1 MPHITSQIKSYW
13 QLTKPDISL
22 LVLISTFLG
31 YFLGIKFLG
40 ESVFSNIAVLTHL
53 MVGSVLSSA
62 GVAILNEYIEREQDA
77 KMHRTLSRPLPSG
90 RITPKGALIFGIIA
104 STAGVLELGIM
115 VNIYSGLLSFITI
128 SVYLFVYTPIKQRSK
143 WNTLIGAIPG
153 ALPPVGG
160 WIAATGTVTSQTL
173 AIFCFLFFWQIPH
186 FFSIA
191 WLYKADYEKGGF
203 KMFMTDKDDIFRS
216 NILLIGFS
224 ILTLVFSVLLISSP
238 TSSMTLVFTT
248 ATIVMGLL
256 YVFTAL
262 QMALKRCSINARRL
276 LFVSIIYIPVILII
290 VITGI

>member
-1 MPHITSQIKSYW
+1 MLHITSQIKSYW

-40 ESVFSNIAVLTHL
+40 EGVFSNIAVLTHL
-53 MVGSVLSSA
+53 MIGSVLSSA

-104 STAGVLELGIM
+104 STAGVLELGFM
-115 VNIYSGLLSFITI
+115 VNIYSGILSFITI
-128 SVYLFVYTPIKQRSK
+128 SVYLFIYTPIKQRSE

-191 WLYKADYEKGGF
+191 WLYKVDYQKAGF
-203 KMFMTDKDDIFRS
+203 KMFMTDKNDIFRS

-238 TSSMTLVFTT
+238 TSSMTLVITT

-262 QMALKRCSINARRL
+262 KMVLKRCSINARRL

>member
-1 MPHITSQIKSYW
+1 MSHITSQIKSYW
-13 QLTKPDISL
+13 ELTKPDISL

-40 ESVFSNIAVLTHL
+40 EGVFSNIAVLTHL
-53 MVGSVLSSA
+53 MIGSVLSSA

-128 SVYLFVYTPIKQRSK
+128 SVYLFVYTPIKQRTK
-143 WNTLIGAIPG
+143 WNVLIGAIPG
-153 ALPPVGG
+153 ALPTVGG

-191 WLYKADYEKGGF
+191 WLYKTDYEKAGF
-203 KMFMTDKDDIFRS
+203 KMFMTDKNDIFRS

-238 TSSMTLVFTT
+238 TSSMTLVITT

-262 QMALKRCSINARRL
+262 KMVLKRCSINARRL
-276 LFVSIIYIPVILII
+276 LFVSIIYIPVMLII

>member
-1 MPHITSQIKSYW
+1 MNQITSQMKSYW
-13 QLTKPDISL
+13 ELTKPDISL

-40 ESVFSNIAVLTHL
+40 EGVFSNIAVLTHL
-53 MVGSVLSSA
+53 MIGSVLSSA

-77 KMHRTLSRPLPSG
+77 KMHRTASRPLPSG
-90 RITPKGALIFGIIA
+90 KIPPKGALIFGIIA
-104 STAGVLELGIM
+104 SAAGVLELGFM
-115 VNIYSGLLSFITI
+115 VNIYSGILSFITI
-128 SVYLFVYTPIKQRSK
+128 SVYLFVYTPIKQRSE

-203 KMFMTDKDDIFRS
+203 KMFMTDKDDISRS

-224 ILTLVFSVLLISSP
+224 ILTLVFSLSLISSP
-238 TSSMTLVFTT
+238 TISMALIITT

-256 YVFTAL
+256 YVFAAL
-262 QMALKRCSINARRL
+262 KMALKRCAINARRL
-276 LFVSIIYIPVILII
+276 LFVSIIYIPVMLII

>member
-1 MPHITSQIKSYW
+1 MSLIASQIKPYW
-13 QLTKPDISL
+13 ELTKPDISL

-53 MVGSVLSSA
+53 MIGSIFSSA
-62 GVAILNEYIEREQDA
+62 GVAILNEYIEREHDA
-77 KMHRTLSRPLPSG
+77 KMHRTASRPLPSG
-90 RITPKGALIFGIIA
+90 RITPKTALIYGIIT
-104 STAGVLELGIM
+104 SGIGVLELGIM
-115 VNIYSGLLSFITI
+115 VNIYSGILSFITI

-191 WLYKADYEKGGF
+191 WLYRKDYEKAGF

-224 ILTLVFSVLLISSP
+224 ILTLVFSLLLISS
-238 TSSMTLVFTT
+238 TTISMAQIIPF

-262 QMALKRCSINARRL
+262 KMALKRCPINARRL
-276 LFVSIIYIPVILII
+276 LFVSIVYIPVMFII